1 MVDKEHEGQVDIV
14 IDAQHANGKLVKIH
28 VRLLD
33 TLEYCETV

>member
-1 MVDKEHEGQVDIV
+1 MVGKGGQVDIV
-14 IDAQHANGKLVKIH
+14 IDAQHVNGKLVKIH

>member
-1 MVDKEHEGQVDIV
+1 MVGKEGQDDVVV
-14 IDAQHANGKLVKIH
+14 IDAQYVNGKLVKIH